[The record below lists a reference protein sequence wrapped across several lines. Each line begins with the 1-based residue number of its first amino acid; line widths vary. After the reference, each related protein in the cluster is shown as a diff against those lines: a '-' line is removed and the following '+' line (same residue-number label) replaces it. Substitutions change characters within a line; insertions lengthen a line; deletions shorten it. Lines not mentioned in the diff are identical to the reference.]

1 MNIKSLIDKKLGP
14 IKEVNRLNNLIEEPK
29 DLAIYS
35 AVVNDISLYLNWR
48 PDLVGSGTSFSEKV
62 AFNAAV
68 GELVE
73 RYCGNFVPNELYKKN
88 IAEMNNENFLNP
100 NIMYQFTKDQF
111 NTKGFPFSVYE
122 NDEEIEWVYGMS
134 LTENKKYWIP
144 AEFVF
149 LNYSLYRKKIY
160 KQRPI
165 LLSGI
170 AAGVG
175 ITNATI
181 SALLEIIERDTTM
194 LWWIGRQSQLN
205 IIVNKNSRVY
215 KKILQ
220 SLHNSLKI
228 EWYLLPSDFEVYTVA
243 CLLEDFKNHI
253 YTVGFATRFDAE
265 LSLEK
270 SAAEAFQLR
279 RFSLDLLNIESPI
292 WNNPKYQSILGLK
305 KYRED
310 RKYSQS
316 FASDWSNMTSLLHN
330 VQYFLDKSAWENTR
344 KRFISKKFIELK
356 KLRLIKTPNKINY
369 LINEFKQNKIS
380 AYLVDVTT
388 DDIRQ
393 TGLKVVRVISPE
405 ACPNMPTAY
414 PMLANKRLLKVA
426 KGNKGVMEE
435 DMFDLSPL
443 PHS

>member
-1 MNIKSLIDKKLGP
+1 MNIETLVDKKLGL
-14 IKEVNRLNNLIEEPK
+14 IKVVNRLSNLLEEPK
-29 DLAIYS
+29 DLFIYS
-35 AVVNDISLYLNWR
+35 ALINDISQYLNWR
-48 PDLVGSGTSFSEKV
+48 PDLVGSGASFSKKG

-73 RYCGNFVPNELYKKN
+73 RYCGNFVPNQLDRKN

-100 NIMYQFTKDQF
+100 NIMYQFTNEQF
-111 NTKGFPFSVYE
+111 NTKGFPFSLYE
-122 NDEEIEWVYGMS
+122 NDEEIEWVYGLS
-134 LTENKKYWIP
+134 LTDNKKYWIP

-149 LNYSLYRKKIY
+149 LNYSLYRKQIY

-170 AAGVG
+170 AAGEGV
-175 ITNATI
+175 TNATI

-194 LWWIGRQSQLN
+194 LWWIGRQSQTK
-205 IIVNKNSRVY
+205 IIVNKNSEIY
-215 KKILQ
+215 KKIMQ
-220 SLHNSLKI
+220 RLHYSLKI
-228 EWYLLPSDFEVYTVA
+228 EWYLLPSDFKVYTVA
-243 CLLEDFKNHI
+243 CLLMDYKNHI
-253 YTVGFATRFDAE
+253 YTVGFASRFNAE

-292 WNNPKYQSILGLK
+292 WKNPNYQNILGLK
-305 KYRED
+305 RYRKD

-330 VQYFLDKSAWENTR
+330 VQYFLDKSAWENAK
-344 KRFISKKFIELK
+344 KRFISHKCVELRN
-356 KLRLIKTPNKINY
+356 LRLIKAANKIKY
-369 LINEFKQNKIS
+369 LINEFKQNSLS
-380 AYLVDVTT
+380 AHLVDVTT
-388 DDIRQ
+388 EDIKQ
-393 TGLKVVRVISPE
+393 TGLTVVRAISPE
-405 ACPNMPTAY
+405 ACPNMPTAF

-426 KGNKGVMEE
+426 ERNKGVMKDEV
-435 DMFDLSPL
+435 FDLSPL